1 MDNLLGRHGSGSR
14 KVRGK
19 TFSIKSGNQDSDSAP
34 TWVSEVSLAKFV
46 NTVFMRGVMRGPE
59 PCQASERG

>member
-1 MDNLLGRHGSGSR
+1 MEVAVG
-14 KVRGK
+14 KVCGK
-19 TFSIKSGNQDSDSAP
+19 AFSIKRGNQDSDSASDSAP

-46 NTVFMRGVMRGPE
+46 NTVFMRGVKVRGPE